1 MKCPGPLVLQLN
13 TDLLYQPNENK
24 GKDDG
29 SADGVLK
36 G

>member
-13 TDLLYQPNENK
+13 KNLLYQPNDNK
-24 GKDDG
+24 GKDD
-29 SADGVLK
+29 SEDGALK